1 MEENALK
8 WIQFT
13 ALEANGTNQKALDA
27 GKQIVLS
34 KEVEIHDLEKFQP
47 GRRRFRGALKTDSLS
62 DFVLYIKRHMKEA
75 PIAGTE
81 GAPGFIDAIKLS
93 ATVLFNLGTAT
104 SPGHADDTAT
114 LTLKPSAP
122 YAAICAINGK
132 HLAHKDAIDW
142 LEDWAE
148 NISYLY
154 QAGIELSPQSALT
167 AIRKITIRATTEKT
181 TSQEDFRATR
191 SALEDVEARGA
202 VELPSE
208 VLFTCTPYAGLP
220 SRTFRL
226 RLAVLTT
233 TDKPVL
239 VLRVRNL
246 EAEQEA
252 IAQDFK
258 AALLRD
264 LEGDAALTIG
274 TFTP

>member
-1 MEENALK
+1 M
-8 WIQFT
+8 
-13 ALEANGTNQKALDA
+13 
-27 GKQIVLS
+27 
-34 KEVEIHDLEKFQP
+34 
-47 GRRRFRGALKTDSLS
+47 
-62 DFVLYIKRHMKEA
+62 
-75 PIAGTE
+75 
-81 GAPGFIDAIKLS
+81 
-93 ATVLFNLGTAT
+93 
-104 SPGHADDTAT
+104 
-114 LTLKPSAP
+114 
-122 YAAICAINGK
+122 
-132 HLAHKDAIDW
+132 
-142 LEDWAE
+142 
-148 NISYLY
+148 
-154 QAGIELSPQSALT
+154 
-167 AIRKITIRATTEKT
+167 
-181 TSQEDFRATR
+181 
-191 SALEDVEARGA
+191 EARGA